1 MVFVLSFVKILRI
14 TEQLKNGTHPMF
26 ARNRWLK
33 HFVVHLN
40 GVKSKQIKENSIA
53 TDIWFG
59 EERSQF
65 LK

>member
-14 TEQLKNGTHPMF
+14 TEQLNNGTHPMF
-26 ARNRWLK
+26 ARNRWLEP
-33 HFVVHLN
+33 FVVHHN
-40 GVKSKQIKENSIA
+40 GVKSKKIKENSID
-53 TDIWFG
+53 TDIWLG